1 MSSFSKITPVLNVI
15 VSLALD
21 TSVLTAKKISG
32 GLSNVIVGDVYPEPP
47 ESIVTDL
54 TVP

>member
-1 MSSFSKITPVLNVI
+1 MPNVI

-21 TSVLTAKKISG
+21 TAVSAAKKISG
-32 GLSNVIVGDVYPEPP
+32 GLPKVIVGDVYPEPP
-47 ESIVTDL
+47 ASTVTDL